1 MAKSDKTFKKQN
13 MKKKT
18 QIKFKPFDRLE
29 WNEVSEEKVKEV
41 LDEDQFKTL
50 NKDKTYKI
58 PTGIFKIG

>member
-1 MAKSDKTFKKQN
+1 

-18 QIKFKPFDRLE
+18 HIKFKPFDRLE
-29 WNEVSEEKVKEV
+29 WHEVTEDKVKEV

-50 NKDKTYKI
+50 NKNKTYKI